1 MSRSARGFQSEI
13 AVWAACAVSFA
24 LGLFFIFVWA
34 PHPWGW
40 EGFDHYHD
48 LARVLAAGRAFP
60 TLDVPWGYAYF
71 LAGFY
76 RVFGDRPWIPL
87 IVQAALNASIPFLTY
102 RFAVAR
108 FDRRTAVAAAVLTGL
123 FSFNTVYASTQ
134 SSDAICTWL
143 FMLAILV
150 YAEALDRRSGRG
162 FVAAGALLGLAAQFR
177 PNLIVM
183 PVLLAAFTLRTQ
195 VIRRWRNAVAIVAA
209 AGVMLLPWVVRNY
222 RLTRE
227 VLPTSVHGAVQLWY
241 GTLQV
246 GPYLHSRAYNPRSVF
261 EAPAF
266 SYTSLDRVPIIVD
279 ADFHCTE
286 RPLAG
291 VALTYRVDQDV
302 ERQLAPS
309 RVEGQSYRFNIP
321 PQRLRSVMR
330 YVLTSTWSDPSGAVV
345 RTTPLLGARA
355 PLVYFV
361 TDDHLGDADRDGD
374 LLDVF
379 DVVRLARRDAWGEP
393 LAFDARLRA
402 AGAGSVAAAADA
414 LLRPVLGLRAAESIV
429 GVESDAREARVVFA
443 DRSQIVVPRRWNG
456 TITELVVTEGMAST
470 IMTSRHSLQ
479 ELTEQ
484 RDHPA
489 ARVTPDEACLQSVD
503 VAINQEFYR
512 REPQMMRRYAALA
525 WDNIRRD
532 PRAFLSASAFRAGR
546 LFIIE
551 GADDPSTAHQFTHS
565 GRIYALAAAASAI
578 VLALCVAGIAIGWW
592 RGDPIA
598 LPFLLIVSVPATL
611 APVLINMRY
620 TVTIQPLMFMFRSR
634 LRSPVLSQND
644 GCRPASDM
652 RDLRR
657 HRTGAML
664 EQTRD
669 RTIVGVKHD

>member
-1 MSRSARGFQSEI
+1 MSRAARADQSEI
-13 AVWAACAVSFA
+13 AVWAACAASFA

-48 LARVLAAGRAFP
+48 LARALAAGRSFP

-76 RVFGDRPWIPL
+76 RLFGDRPSIPL
-87 IVQAALNASIPFLTY
+87 TAQAALNASIPLLTY
-102 RFAVAR
+102 RFAAAR
-108 FDRRTAVAAAVLTGL
+108 FDRRIAVTAAVLTAL

-134 SSDAICTWL
+134 SSDAVCTWL

-183 PVLLAAFTLRTQ
+183 PLLLAAFTLRAQ
-195 VIRRWRNAVAIVAA
+195 VTRQWRHAAALVAA
-209 AGVMLLPWVVRNY
+209 AGVMLLPWVARNY

-266 SYTSLDRVPIIVD
+266 DYTSLDRVPIIVD
-279 ADFHCTE
+279 ADFHCAE

-291 VALTYRVDQDV
+291 VGLTYRVDQDV
-302 ERQLAPS
+302 ERQVAPS
-309 RVEGQSYRFNIP
+309 RVEGQSYRFEIP
-321 PQRLRSVMR
+321 PQHLRSVIR

-345 RTTPLLGARA
+345 RTTPPLGARA

-361 TDDHLGDADRDGD
+361 TDDHLGDADRGGD

-379 DVVRLARRDAWGEP
+379 DLVRLVRRNAWGEQP
-393 LAFDARLRA
+393 AFDARLQA
-402 AGAGSVAAAADA
+402 AGVDSVGAAADA
-414 LLRPVLGLRAAESIV
+414 LLRPVLGPAAPASV
-429 GVESDAREARVVFA
+429 AGVESDDDEARVSFV

-456 TITELVVTEGMAST
+456 RITELLVTEGMAST
-470 IMTSRHSLQ
+470 IMTSRRSLD
-479 ELTEQ
+479 ELIAG
-484 RDHPA
+484 RSRPA
-489 ARVTPDEACLQSVD
+489 PRQSSADVCMQSVD
-503 VAINQEFYR
+503 VTVNQVFYR
-512 REPQMMRRYAALA
+512 REPQMMRRYGALA
-525 WDNIRRD
+525 WDNIRRT
-532 PRAFLSASAFRAGR
+532 PRQFASACLYRAVR

-551 GADDPSTAHQFTHS
+551 GADDPLTAHQFAHS
-565 GRIYALAAAASAI
+565 SRIYAAAAVASGV
-578 VLALCVAGIAIGWW
+578 VLALCAAGISIGWW
-592 RGDPIA
+592 HGDRIG
-598 LPFLLIVSVPATL
+598 LPLLLIVSVPATL

-620 TVTIQPLMFMFRSR
+620 TVTIQPLMFIFVAMAIAPLWITIRNAA
-634 LRSPVLSQND
+634 SPR
-644 GCRPASDM
+644 RPPFQAAPA
-652 RDLRR
+652 REGN
-657 HRTGAML
+657 RTAPAP
-664 EQTRD
+664 
-669 RTIVGVKHD
+669 